1 MDYKIW
7 IENTYVII
15 LTESARI
22 SFLPMSSSVNN
33 ITEPVVSWAIVEFL
47 WLRATA
53 EIQVVIQLIL

>member
-7 IENTYVII
+7 IENTYIII
-15 LTESARI
+15 LMESARI
-22 SFLPMSSSVNN
+22 SFLPVSSFVNN

-53 EIQVVIQLIL
+53 EIQVVIQLIP